1 MASRNASSCRASIF
15 PSHWQAGL
23 LAYERCSG
31 SIQST
36 IFPFTSSPVSLGVAM
51 TANIPEALMLLC
63 QADGQVVTA
72 DRETVLLLNG
82 NKPPE
87 GKTVSEAA
95 LLSQFAEKVD
105 CAELVA
111 LFESFVTNGQSATWL
126 AVNCGLNKR
135 RLSLRRL
142 NGFQSVPLFAVE
154 LTAETVDQT
163 EMVEMGRTTI
173 RLIHDFKNQMGGI
186 KLYAAYL
193 KKRFAANPDV
203 AEGLEIADKIVHTL
217 NEMAENAS
225 LVVKLSRP
233 VDLKLNEIQPAS
245 LVELA
250 ITQLQPK
257 IVERQL
263 KLETEFSE
271 VPTLRLDSQQMLL
284 ALSALLARAI
294 EVSPENARL
303 ALKLHCSE
311 RFVVLSIFDQGEQL
325 TEEQRHSLFSLLT
338 TERMNKS
345 SLNLT
350 LARRI
355 IEAHEG
361 TVAILAAFPTGSE
374 VRMTFEI

>member
-1 MASRNASSCRASIF
+1 
-15 PSHWQAGL
+15 
-23 LAYERCSG
+23 
-31 SIQST
+31 
-36 IFPFTSSPVSLGVAM
+36 M

-82 NKPPE
+82 NKTIE
-87 GKTVSEAA
+87 GKTVSEGA
-95 LLSQFAEKVD
+95 LLSQFAATVG

-111 LFESFVTNGQSATWL
+111 LFEGFVAKEQSSAQMP
-126 AVNCGLNKR
+126 VSCGFNQR

-154 LTAETVDQT
+154 LTAETVNQT
-163 EMVEMGRTTI
+163 EIVEMGRTTI

-203 AEGLEIADKIVHTL
+203 AEGLEIADKIVQTL
-217 NEMAENAS
+217 NEMVENAS

-233 VDLKLNEIQPAS
+233 IELKLNEIQLAS

-250 ITQLQPK
+250 INQLQPK
-257 IVERQL
+257 IDERQL
-263 KLETEFSE
+263 KLETKFSE
-271 VPTLRLDSQQMLL
+271 VPSLRLDSQQMLF
-284 ALSALLARAI
+284 ALSTFLARTI
-294 EVSPENARL
+294 EVSPESARL
-303 ALKLHCSE
+303 ILKLHRSE
-311 RFVVLSIFDQGEQL
+311 NVVELSIFDEGEQL
-325 TEEQRHSLFSLLT
+325 TEEQRQSFFALLT

-355 IEAHEG
+355 IEAHQG
-361 TVAILAAFPTGSE
+361 TVVILAADPIGSE
-374 VRMTFEI
+374 VKLTLGI

>member
-1 MASRNASSCRASIF
+1 
-15 PSHWQAGL
+15 
-23 LAYERCSG
+23 
-31 SIQST
+31 
-36 IFPFTSSPVSLGVAM
+36 M

-72 DRETVLLLNG
+72 DREAVVLLNG
-82 NKPPE
+82 NKLPE
-87 GKTVSEAA
+87 GETVSEGAF
-95 LLSQFAEKVD
+95 LSQFAAKVD

-111 LFESFVTNGQSATWL
+111 LFEGFVAKGHSA
-126 AVNCGLNKR
+126 AHMPVSCGFNQR

-154 LTAETVDQT
+154 LSAETIDQT

-233 VDLKLNEIQPAS
+233 VDLKLNEIQLAS

-263 KLETEFSE
+263 KLEMEFSDA
-271 VPTLRLDSQQMLL
+271 PTLRLDSQQMLL
-284 ALSALLARAI
+284 ALSTLFARAI

-303 ALKLHCSE
+303 VLKLHRSE
-311 RFVVLSIFDQGEQL
+311 RVVALSIFDEGEQL
-325 TEEQRHSLFSLLT
+325 TEEQRQSFFSLLT